1 MEAKI
6 KQAGEFVDTQA
17 TEVQGQHAIEE
28 VMDKAG
34 IGDSIYD
41 LVYQYGFVADRQA
54 WTVETPLEEKANDE
68 LAPKINICLG
78 TMTAALRGKD
88 GHHPE
93 HFYHQVGGLELVKT
107 IISPATASP
116 AEHAALCK
124 VEGQKLSSELEAFA
138 ACRSELFGGEG
149 TPKGK
154 LTAYLDA
161 EKDRARRLWEVNR
174 PGRIANITYFVY
186 DRMTKEQLDRVG
198 GNPCG
203 CAVEFCVCFRGP
215 DEGYGYERQR
225 RG

>member
-1 MEAKI
+1 
-6 KQAGEFVDTQA
+6 
-17 TEVQGQHAIEE
+17 
-28 VMDKAG
+28 MDKAG

-107 IISPATASP
+107 IISPGTASP